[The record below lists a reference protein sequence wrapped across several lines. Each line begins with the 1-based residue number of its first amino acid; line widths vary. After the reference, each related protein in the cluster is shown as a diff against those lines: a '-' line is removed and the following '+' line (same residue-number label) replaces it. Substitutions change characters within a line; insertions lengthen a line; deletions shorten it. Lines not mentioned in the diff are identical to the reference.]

1 MTVTTIP
8 QHPILPKSTTSLPL
22 RNPNHPEHEAGRPDL
37 TLEQIDAFGAE
48 MDALRKKVVEDL
60 GEADANYL
68 RDVVDKQRKLEVLGR
83 GLIAVGIFPP
93 AFVAGVGALALSKII
108 DNMEIGHNVMH
119 GQYDWMRDEA
129 LNSLVFDWDTV
140 CPAENWKHSHNYMH
154 HTYTNIVG
162 KDRDVGYG
170 ILRMSEAQKWN
181 PYYLGN
187 PVYAI
192 ALGLFFQ
199 WGVMLHDME
208 VEKLLTGEKKWAETS
223 EVRKKI
229 ARKTVK
235 QVGKDYLLFPLLS
248 GPFAPITLAGN
259 ASANLIRNV
268 WSFSIIFCGH
278 FPDGVATFT
287 EEEAENE
294 SRGQW
299 YIRQLLGSANI
310 SGSPFFH
317 VLTGNLSHQIEHHLF
332 PDIPARRYA
341 EMSATVKDAC
351 ERYGL
356 PYNTGGLTAQLGSV
370 AKKIVKL
377 ALPWTGRKRRCAE
390 GRAVA
395 QGRLTSAAQQPRSA
409 DSMSFS
415 GISHDIEPAE
425 CLTRQVYVLPS
436 AGARTRE
443 RSRAAK
449 RCRSAPSGA
458 K

>member
-1 MTVTTIP
+1 
-8 QHPILPKSTTSLPL
+8 
-22 RNPNHPEHEAGRPDL
+22 
-37 TLEQIDAFGAE
+37 
-48 MDALRKKVVEDL
+48 MDALRKRIVEDL

-68 RDVVDKQRKLEVLGR
+68 RNVVDKQRKLELLGR
-83 GLIAVGIFPP
+83 GLLAVGIFPP

-129 LNSLVFDWDTV
+129 LNSLVFEWDTV
-140 CPAENWKHSHNYMH
+140 CPSENWKHSHNYMH

-181 PYYLGN
+181 LYYLGN
-187 PVYAI
+187 PLYAV
-192 ALGLFFQ
+192 ALATFFQ

-208 VEKLLTGEKKWAETS
+208 VEKLVTGEKRWADTS

-229 ARKTVK
+229 VRKSMK
-235 QVGKDYLLFPLLS
+235 QVGKDYVLFPLLS

-259 ASANLIRNV
+259 ASANLIRNL
-268 WSFSIIFCGH
+268 WTFSIIFCGH

-287 EEEAENE
+287 EEEAEQE

-299 YIRQLLGSANI
+299 YLRQLLGSANI
-310 SGSPFFH
+310 TGSPLFH

-356 PYNTGGLTAQLGSV
+356 PYNTGGLSAQLGSV
-370 AKKIVKL
+370 AKKIIKL
-377 ALPWTGRKRRCAE
+377 ALPWTGRGDDK
-390 GRAVA
+390 
-395 QGRLTSAAQQPRSA
+395 TPTAAATPQ
-409 DSMSFS
+409 
-415 GISHDIEPAE
+415 
-425 CLTRQVYVLPS
+425 
-436 AGARTRE
+436 
-443 RSRAAK
+443 AA
-449 RCRSAPSGA
+449 
-458 K
+458 